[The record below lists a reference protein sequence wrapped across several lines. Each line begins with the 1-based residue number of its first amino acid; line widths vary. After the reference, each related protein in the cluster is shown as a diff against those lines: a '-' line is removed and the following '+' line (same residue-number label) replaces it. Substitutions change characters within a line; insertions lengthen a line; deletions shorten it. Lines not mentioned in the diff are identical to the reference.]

1 LIGERTDK
9 KGRQASSFL
18 GGAFILSL
26 GNFLS
31 KVIGAI
37 TRIPLTGLLGAEGVG
52 LYQLAYPFYCLLLT
66 LSSSG
71 LPSAISRMTARE
83 MRAGGDGR
91 GTMQSALKLFFIVGM
106 GGTFAMFL
114 LRGILSRWQGQGDD
128 LSGGYLALCPAVV
141 CVSLLSVLRGYFQGK
156 CNMVPTA
163 VSEVIEQAVKGAASI
178 VAAHLFQAD
187 RVKAVTA
194 VLFCVSLSEVVA
206 LIYLWAVYRKERVVK
221 PLYPHPCPSFK
232 GILRL
237 TLPVAA
243 AAAILPLSQCID
255 SRLCIRLLKDT
266 GEAVALYGLYAG
278 GAVTLS
284 GLPVS
289 ICYGL
294 AASIIPRLQG
304 EGDGQKT
311 KKALLVTIV
320 LSLPCA
326 VVLYAF
332 SKPLGGLFFR
342 NLSEERLEILS
353 RLVRL
358 LAPTALT
365 HACAQTLAAC
375 LIGKGLA
382 KKAARNMA
390 VAVGV
395 KLVLALLLVGRENIS
410 IYGMAI
416 AANGCYFTA
425 FVLNLCSNKYQKN
438 GKK

>member
-1 LIGERTDK
+1 
-9 KGRQASSFL
+9 
-18 GGAFILSL
+18 
-26 GNFLS
+26 
-31 KVIGAI
+31 
-37 TRIPLTGLLGAEGVG
+37 
-52 LYQLAYPFYCLLLT
+52 
-66 LSSSG
+66 
-71 LPSAISRMTARE
+71 MTAQE
-83 MRAGGDGR
+83 LRAGGDGR

-114 LRGILSRWQGQGDD
+114 LRNALSRWQGQGED
-128 LSGGYLALCPAVV
+128 LSGGYLALCPAVA

-156 CNMVPTA
+156 CNMTPTA
-163 VSEVIEQAVKGAASI
+163 VSEVIEQAVKGFFSI
-178 VAAHLFQAD
+178 VVANFFRAD

-194 VLFCVSLSEVVA
+194 VLFCVSLSEVTA
-206 LIYLWAVYRKERVVK
+206 LVYLWSIYRRERVVK
-221 PLYPHPCPSFK
+221 PLYPHPCPSFR

-243 AAAILPLSQCID
+243 AAAILPLSQCVD
-255 SRLCIRLLKDT
+255 SRLCISLLKDT

-278 GAVTLS
+278 GAVTLA

-294 AASIIPRLQG
+294 AASIIPRLHG
-304 EGDGQKT
+304 EGNGQKT
-311 KKALLVTIV
+311 TKALLATVA

-326 VVLYAF
+326 VALYVF

-390 VAVGV
+390 AAVGV
-395 KLVLALLLVGRENIS
+395 KIALTLLFVGRENIS

-416 AANGCYFTA
+416 AANGCYLTS
-425 FVLNLCSNKYQKN
+425 FVLNLCSNKHQKD